1 MGRWGRR
8 SSSRYSSYNQW
19 PEYVPVAERRAKAAR
34 ETEKLKKKGGDI
46 QPVVIDGRTIAA
58 SFWGKGW
65 CTHLESFGD
74 YENRL
79 PRGRTYVRNGAVCHL
94 GIARGAVDAMVA
106 GSSLYKVKVSI
117 TELKA
122 ASWQALKSRCTGK
135 IGSLI
140 ELLQG
145 RLSDE
150 IMRAVTDPEHGLF
163 PNPGEIKYTCN
174 CPDSARMC
182 KHIAAVMYGIGARL
196 DAQPELLFRLR
207 GVDHEELLSTEAAVG
222 AITGDGSRRSRRRVL
237 AKDDLSAVFG
247 VDLESEAAGPAV
259 DVVKAAPVVVR
270 TKAGKAVRETAV
282 KAGAKADV
290 ETQPVPSP
298 VDVALPAAAVRR
310 KSAFKS
316 TGRAIANL
324 RMRHA
329 MSKAEFARAVG
340 VSAVTVTN
348 WEKTKGAVTPHAK
361 GLAGLQR
368 LHAQP

>member
-8 SSSRYSSYNQW
+8 GSSRYSHNRW
-19 PEYVPVAERRAKAAR
+19 PEYVPVAERRAKAVR
-34 ETEKLKKKGGDI
+34 ETGKLKKKGGDI
-46 QPVVIDGRTIAA
+46 QPVEIEGRTIAR

-74 YENRL
+74 YSNRL
-79 PRGRTYVRNGAVCHL
+79 PRGRTYVRNGSVCHL
-94 GIARGAVDAMVA
+94 GIARGVVDAMVA
-106 GSSLYKVKVSI
+106 GSRLYKVKVSI
-117 TELKA
+117 AELN
-122 ASWQALKSRCTGK
+122 ASSWTALKSRCTGK

-163 PNPGEIKYTCN
+163 PKPGEIKYTCN
-174 CPDSARMC
+174 CPDWAGMC

-207 GVDHEELLSTEAAVG
+207 GVDHDELLSAEAAVG
-222 AITGDGSRRSRRRVL
+222 AITGDGARRSRRRVL
-237 AKDDLSAVFG
+237 ARDDLSTVFG
-247 VDLESEAAGPAV
+247 VDLESEAAEPPVG
-259 DVVKAAPVVVR
+259 VVTAAPVVR
-270 TKAGKAVRETAV
+270 PKTGQAVRKPAV
-282 KAGAKADV
+282 KATEAASGV
-290 ETQPVPSP
+290 
-298 VDVALPAAAVRR
+298 AAARR
-310 KSAFKS
+310 TPAFKP

-324 RMRHA
+324 RSRHA

-340 VSAVTVTN
+340 VSAVTVAN

-368 LHAQP
+368 LLNAGQPRE

>member
-8 SSSRYSSYNQW
+8 YSYNQW
-19 PEYVPVAERRAKAAR
+19 PEYVPVAERRAKAVR
-34 ETEKLKKKGGDI
+34 ETEKLKKKGAQI
-46 QPVVIDGRTIAA
+46 QPVAIEGRTIAR

-74 YENRL
+74 YSNRL
-79 PRGRTYVRNGAVCHL
+79 PRGRSYVRNGSVCHL

-117 TELKA
+117 KELNANSWKALKA
-122 ASWQALKSRCTGK
+122 RCTGK

-163 PNPGEIKYTCN
+163 PRPGEIKYTCN
-174 CPDSARMC
+174 CPDWADMC

-196 DAQPELLFRLR
+196 DEQPELLFRLR
-207 GVDHEELLSTEAAVG
+207 GVDHEELLGAEAAVG
-222 AITGDGSRRSRRRVL
+222 VITGAGSRRARRRVL

-247 VDLESEAAGPAV
+247 VDLESEPAEAAEPTDGSAL
-259 DVVKAAPVVVR
+259 AER
-270 TKAGKAVRETAV
+270 TKAGKAGRKTSG
-282 KAGAKADV
+282 KANAKPEPGV
-290 ETQPVPSP
+290 V
-298 VDVALPAAAVRR
+298 AVRR
-310 KSAFKS
+310 KSAFKP
-316 TGRAIANL
+316 TGRTIGNL
-324 RMRHA
+324 RARHR

-340 VSAVTVTN
+340 VSAVTVAN
-348 WEKTKGAVTPHAK
+348 WEKTKGAVTPQAK

-368 LHAQP
+368 LHARPDN

>member
-34 ETEKLKKKGGDI
+34 ETEKLKKNGDDI
-46 QPVVIDGRTIAA
+46 QPVAIEGRTIAR

-79 PRGRTYVRNGAVCHL
+79 PRGRTYVRNGSVCHL

-163 PNPGEIKYTCN
+163 PKPGEIKYTCN
-174 CPDSARMC
+174 CPDSAHMC

-207 GVDHEELLSTEAAVG
+207 GVDHEELLSAEAAVG

-237 AKDDLSAVFG
+237 ATDDLSAVFG
-247 VDLESEAAGPAV
+247 VDLDSDEPEPAV
-259 DVVKAAPVVVR
+259 EAVTAVPAVRPKARKTGRKPAAPTEAKAASGV
-270 TKAGKAVRETAV
+270 
-282 KAGAKADV
+282 
-290 ETQPVPSP
+290 
-298 VDVALPAAAVRR
+298 AAAR
-310 KSAFKS
+310 KKPAFNP
-316 TGRAIANL
+316 TGRTIANL
-324 RMRHA
+324 RARHA

-340 VSAVTVTN
+340 VSAVTVAN

-361 GLAGLQR
+361 GLAGLQC
-368 LHAQP
+368 LHAQPGS